1 MNRKLGRAVFK
12 REILC
17 NDVEVFI
24 VTFEFNQYNVSLLI
38 ESINFFKKKKLL
50 LSPNMVPQII
60 PWNFHDMCSKPFHTG
75 HEAVK
80 SV

>member
-1 MNRKLGRAVFK
+1 MNRKLGRALFK

-38 ESINFFKKKKLL
+38 ESINFLKKKN
-50 LSPNMVPQII
+50 S
-60 PWNFHDMCSKPFHTG
+60 F
-75 HEAVK
+75 
-80 SV
+80 